1 MNFVMSW
8 FVWSWDRN
16 THNLMHITKNKY
28 NEKNYL
34 FCSVLISWGCLT
46 CSTFF
51 SFFLFFFCNESIW
64 LAHHKKKK
72 KKSWNYEAYQNRRF
86 YGKMK
91 CLPLWP
97 TYIGEKGRTLG
108 KTYWIKAWCYWEH
121 IGNLMGTHWEFE
133 RNKGKM
139 KKSPPQPPQPPKTLF
154 F

>member
-1 MNFVMSW
+1 
-8 FVWSWDRN
+8 
-16 THNLMHITKNKY
+16 MHITKNKY
-28 NEKNYL
+28 NEKKYL
-34 FCSVLISWGCLT
+34 SCSVLISWGCLT
-46 CSTFF
+46 SSTFF
-51 SFFLFFFCNESIW
+51 SFFAMSQFDWPITTKKNQ
-64 LAHHKKKK
+64 KKKK
-72 KKSWNYEAYQNRRF
+72 KVETMEAYQNRRF

-121 IGNLMGTHWEFE
+121 IGNLMGTHSEFE

-139 KKSPPQPPQPPKTLF
+139 KKSPPPQPPQPPKTLF